1 MGKVGLRG
9 LYVCDISA
17 SLPWLSMQ
25 LICRL
30 NTKHK
35 CKTKS
40 STISEGAHHSE
51 LGFGWTWE
59 AASWAAQRGDLQPW
73 AVEGASCMGMG
84 YLLCDGKQRR
94 CLFYLQLPWESNCCA
109 ESSGNVWLLPF
120 FNCLHN
126 LKAPVFPADDW
137 MQKGGALKYWTSENT
152 I

>member
-1 MGKVGLRG
+1 MFSHPLQPLLPYWWMTLLAVGKVGLRG

-59 AASWAAQRGDLQPW
+59 AGSWAAQRGVGTYSRELW
-73 AVEGASCMGMG
+73 KVLLAWEWFTFSVMENSAGVCFIYSCLGRVIVVQNTVGMS
-84 YLLCDGKQRR
+84 DFF
-94 CLFYLQLPWESNCCA
+94 LFLIAC
-109 ESSGNVWLLPF
+109 
-120 FNCLHN
+120 
-126 LKAPVFPADDW
+126 
-137 MQKGGALKYWTSENT
+137 
-152 I
+152 II